1 MKKLKSFQSN
11 KICYQPSYLVGAKKK
26 KVINSYYFRVFL
38 VGEIVLTVV

>member
-1 MKKLKSFQSN
+1 MLPTILLGGSKE
-11 KICYQPSYLVGAKKK
+11 KK